1 MARRHTGV
9 ALGGE
14 CDGLG
19 VRPVGIQ
26 LLLTADPGAEIAAPK
41 GPARHGIVP
50 VRPGTPTGPHV
61 SGAVCRTS
69 TRDGRARSR
78 RQWPWRS
85 HPLRRDAPVRPA
97 SRGLPTSV
105 QTRADTGRDHVVSR
119 RDARV
124 AQTRL
129 DPPLVSRSAEVVSNG
144 RRACVPVLRRPARV
158 VQVGTEALCGLS
170 VAMLATA
177 GPGEGRSGT
186 EQCGTDREGTHA
198 GHAGVRP
205 GTTARRTSGG
215 VSRRRRPCPA
225 SRGCA

>member
-97 SRGLPTSV
+97 SRG
-105 QTRADTGRDHVVSR
+105 
-119 RDARV
+119 
-124 AQTRL
+124 L